1 MEELKKQAVPRALIG
16 GLAGL
21 LVLTPI
27 GAVLNGH
34 LSAVKW
40 VSGDLAQLVGSGA
53 LALAI
58 QLVLYF
64 LLGALAGV
72 AALPFADD
80 GKTLA
85 LRSLAHFAATAGVY
99 SALFWLC
106 RWTNLFGMDHDLGL
120 WLVELAVL
128 AVLYLLIWL
137 GRWVGWYA
145 EVAAI
150 REKLGLACGPSL
162 FHWRETLPYVGFACL
177 FCMAVPAAVWA
188 CDDHRIPVLSV
199 LYAALILPIVGFMS
213 GLSLGRRHGF
223 CPLYPLACG
232 LFCLPAVL
240 ALMNSSALLHCAV
253 ALCAALAG
261 NLAGAAGRKLKKEA
275 EMP

>member
-1 MEELKKQAVPRALIG
+1 MEELKKQAVPRALSG

-162 FHWRETLPYVGFACL
+162 FHWKETLPYVGFACL

-240 ALMNSSALLHCAV
+240 LLMNSRALLHCV
-253 ALCAALAG
+253 IALCASLAG
-261 NLAGAAGRKLKKEA
+261 NLAGAARHNMREKREGK
-275 EMP
+275 

>member
-162 FHWRETLPYVGFACL
+162 FHWRESLPYVGFAFLLCL
-177 FCMAVPAAVWA
+177 VLPLVLRLL
-188 CDDHRIPVLSV
+188 DDPTPLLSV
-199 LYAALILPIVGFMS
+199 LYAWLLLPVGGFIS

-223 CPLYPLACG
+223 CPIYPAACVLFILLFIPLARLCSNMADG
-232 LFCLPAVL
+232 
-240 ALMNSSALLHCAV
+240 ALIPIALI
-253 ALCAALAG
+253 AALAG
-261 NLAGAAGRKLKKEA
+261 NAAGAARQRRSRN
-275 EMP
+275 

>member
-85 LRSLAHFAATAGVY
+85 LRSQIGRA
-99 SALFWLC
+99 SC
-106 RWTNLFGMDHDLGL
+106 R
-120 WLVELAVL
+120 ERVL
-128 AVLYLLIWL
+128 IQV
-137 GRWVGWYA
+137 
-145 EVAAI
+145 
-150 REKLGLACGPSL
+150 
-162 FHWRETLPYVGFACL
+162 
-177 FCMAVPAAVWA
+177 
-188 CDDHRIPVLSV
+188 
-199 LYAALILPIVGFMS
+199 
-213 GLSLGRRHGF
+213 
-223 CPLYPLACG
+223 
-232 LFCLPAVL
+232 
-240 ALMNSSALLHCAV
+240 
-253 ALCAALAG
+253 
-261 NLAGAAGRKLKKEA
+261 
-275 EMP
+275 

>member
-162 FHWRETLPYVGFACL
+162 FHWK
-177 FCMAVPAAVWA
+177 AVPAAVWA

-199 LYAALILPIVGFMS
+199 LYAVLILPIVGFLS

-261 NLAGAAGRKLKKEA
+261 NLVGAAGRKLKKEA

>member
-72 AALPFADD
+72 AALPFADEQ
-80 GKTLA
+80 A
-85 LRSLAHFAATAGVY
+85 SPSFSRMAAT
-99 SALFWLC
+99 SAYHPTQ
-106 RWTNLFGMDHDLGL
+106 RPSQ
-120 WLVELAVL
+120 
-128 AVLYLLIWL
+128 
-137 GRWVGWYA
+137 
-145 EVAAI
+145 I
-150 REKLGLACGPSL
+150 R
-162 FHWRETLPYVGFACL
+162 R
-177 FCMAVPAAVWA
+177 
-188 CDDHRIPVLSV
+188 
-199 LYAALILPIVGFMS
+199 
-213 GLSLGRRHGF
+213 
-223 CPLYPLACG
+223 
-232 LFCLPAVL
+232 
-240 ALMNSSALLHCAV
+240 
-253 ALCAALAG
+253 
-261 NLAGAAGRKLKKEA
+261 
-275 EMP
+275 